1 MSNNQQKGRVAQMA
15 AAAATQPE
23 AKQAEGAGA
32 TAEATTTTT
41 EAAAPATAP
50 VPAAPTTAAAAVA
63 EDVAKV
69 STEVPAAAAEQAPAA
84 AAVVAETTTM
94 AAATTGSLAVRGTI
108 APPRVRREV
117 SSEQQQAPTLPQT
130 IRPQQVAA
138 AAPDLLDE
146 VQRILKDVP
155 PTNHFTVL
163 AIVEYCKKAS
173 LKNSNDVKTLASMNV
188 GLWRNITNLINKQD
202 EYFDPLFTALLR
214 VFHLESK
221 NAMAEIAINRG
232 IEHMALSKQDLAGY
246 MKITTLLRLV
256 ADPKSRQQVIKTAVN
271 VPAALRNGLT
281 QEGAARVVAYFET
294 H

>member
-1 MSNNQQKGRVAQMA
+1 MSNNQQKGRVGQMA

-23 AKQAEGAGA
+23 AKQAEGAAA

-41 EAAAPATAP
+41 EAAAPAAAP
-50 VPAAPTTAAAAVA
+50 VPAAPVTAAAA

-69 STEVPAAAAEQAPAA
+69 STEVPAAAAEQAPAT

-117 SSEQQQAPTLPQT
+117 SAEQQQAPTLPQT
-130 IRPQQVAA
+130 IRPRQVAA

-256 ADPKSRQQVIKTAVN
+256 ADPKSRKQVIKTAVN

>member
-1 MSNNQQKGRVAQMA
+1 MSNNQQKGRVGQMA
-15 AAAATQPE
+15 AAAASQQAE
-23 AKQAEGAGA
+23 AKQPDAAAAETTTAAETNVPAAPVIA
-32 TAEATTTTT
+32 TAETAKAGA
-41 EAAAPATAP
+41 EVPAAPATLGDESAP
-50 VPAAPTTAAAAVA
+50 
-63 EDVAKV
+63 
-69 STEVPAAAAEQAPAA
+69 AAEQAPVAA

-94 AAATTGSLAVRGTI
+94 AAASTGSLAVRGTI

-117 SSEQQQAPTLPQT
+117 SAEQQQAPALPQT
-130 IRPQQVAA
+130 IRPQQAAA

-173 LKNSNDVKTLASMNV
+173 LKNSNDVKTLAVMNV

-221 NAMAEIAINRG
+221 NSMSEIAINRG
-232 IEHMALSKQDLAGY
+232 IEHMVLSKQDLAGY
-246 MKITTLLRLV
+246 MRITTLLRLA
-256 ADPKSRQQVIKTAVN
+256 ADPKSRKQVIKTAVN